1 MSYSEYI
8 AVGDSVSIDL
18 YPALD
23 LGETDVAVAL
33 ERVVQAGAIAPV
45 GAASLFHTND
55 VDRWPDF
62 SGDDLASRY
71 PGITMTNRCIVG
83 ATIGLLV
90 SLCDGPGPG
99 TLMSRFLAL
108 ISVVT
113 ALLPV
118 FGLPFNIAAFW
129 TNRHY
134 PGFHRTVSRIREMQS
149 REYME
154 AERRAAADSLS

>member
-1 MSYSEYI
+1 MS
-8 AVGDSVSIDL
+8 DL
-18 YPALD
+18 DTPENETPGFPAWQGPL
-23 LGETDVAVAL
+23 V
-33 ERVVQAGAIAPV
+33 AGAMFGILALV
-45 GAASLFHTND
+45 NDHAKWEVSGAAWFAGH
-55 VDRWPDF
+55 
-62 SGDDLASRY
+62 
-71 PGITMTNRCIVG
+71 IMVG

-129 TNRHY
+129 TNRPY
-134 PGFHRTVSRIREMQS
+134 PGFHRTVSRVTLGLGVLVSVLALIVLS
-149 REYME
+149 I
-154 AERRAAADSLS
+154 AA

>member
-1 MSYSEYI
+1 MS
-8 AVGDSVSIDL
+8 DL
-18 YPALD
+18 DTREEERPGFPAWQGPL
-23 LGETDVAVAL
+23 V
-33 ERVVQAGAIAPV
+33 
-45 GAASLFHTND
+45 ASLMFGALALVTDHAQWE
-55 VDRWPDF
+55 V
-62 SGDDLASRY
+62 SGPAWFA
-71 PGITMTNRCIVG
+71 GHIMVG

-129 TNRHY
+129 TNRHH
-134 PGFHRTVSRIREMQS
+134 PGFHRTVSRVTLGIGVLVS
-149 REYME
+149 VGLPVVLLL
-154 AERRAAADSLS
+154 AARMG